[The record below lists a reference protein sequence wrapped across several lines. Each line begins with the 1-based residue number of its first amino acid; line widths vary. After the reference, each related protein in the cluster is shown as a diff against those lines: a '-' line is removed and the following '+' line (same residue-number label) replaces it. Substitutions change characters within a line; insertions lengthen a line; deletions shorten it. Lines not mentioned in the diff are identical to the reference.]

1 MFSEKTHFWSIWAC
15 LGPPRNSK
23 NRLKT
28 VKKLRP
34 SRIQRL
40 WDAPFL
46 RCRLKIAP
54 GCHFSQ
60 FLYQNCCREWSLF
73 APKSQPATSESTPV
87 PTPTPSSEI
96 VAIKTK
102 VPQNREKVTGL
113 LCTAVVGHSFLGSL
127 TENSNGV
134 FCVSTIQILSG
145 PAGCAQRLK
154 IHSAH
159 YIIHI

>member
-1 MFSEKTHFWSIWAC
+1 MFSEKTHFWSIWAY
-15 LGPPRNSK
+15 LGPPGNSK

-28 VKKLRP
+28 VKKLRVI
-34 SRIQRL
+34 RAQRL

-46 RCRLKIAP
+46 RCRLKIALV
-54 GCHFSQ
+54 GHLFQ

-113 LCTAVVGHSFLGSL
+113 LCTSL

-145 PAGCAQRLK
+145 PAGCAQRLN
-154 IHSAH
+154 I
-159 YIIHI
+159 

>member
-1 MFSEKTHFWSIWAC
+1 MGLPGHP
-15 LGPPRNSK
+15 GNSK

-34 SRIQRL
+34 PRAQRL

-127 TENSNGV
+127 TEHSILCFKCAV
-134 FCVSTIQILSG
+134 SVRKMRCVGKDGRALATTTPNLPLQENLN
-145 PAGCAQRLK
+145 C
-154 IHSAH
+154 
-159 YIIHI
+159 